1 MLVAERLEIVEK
13 ERTPHDNLSHST
25 PAHQIYPLSQRDGG
39 YIFICRGEM
48 RTAAVVRSK
57 SHAETITRES
67 FTAIEM
73 RAEKLCSSPRDWGQS
88 RKRKPP

>member
-1 MLVAERLEIVEK
+1 MLVAERLGIVEK
-13 ERTPHDNLSHST
+13 ERTTHDNLSHST

-39 YIFICRGEM
+39 YIFLCGGEM

-57 SHAETITRES
+57 SHAEAITREA

-73 RAEKLCSSPRDWGQS
+73 RAEKLCSSPRDWG
-88 RKRKPP
+88 

>member
-1 MLVAERLEIVEK
+1 MLAAERLEIVEK

-25 PAHQIYPLSQRDGG
+25 PAHQIYPLSHRDGG
-39 YIFICRGEM
+39 YIFMCRGEM

-57 SHAETITRES
+57 SRAETITREA

-73 RAEKLCSSPRDWGQS
+73 RAEKLCSSPRD
-88 RKRKPP
+88 RR

>member
-13 ERTPHDNLSHST
+13 ERPHDNLSHST

-39 YIFICRGEM
+39 YIFLCGGEM

-57 SHAETITRES
+57 SHVGTITREA
-67 FTAIEM
+67 FMAIEM
-73 RAEKLCSSPRDWGQS
+73 REEKLCSSPRD
-88 RKRKPP
+88 RR

>member
-1 MLVAERLEIVEK
+1 MRII
-13 ERTPHDNLSHST
+13 

-39 YIFICRGEM
+39 YIFLCRGEM

-57 SHAETITRES
+57 SRAEAITREV

-73 RAEKLCSSPRDWGQS
+73 RAEKLCSSPRD
-88 RKRKPP
+88 RR

>member
-1 MLVAERLEIVEK
+1 MI
-13 ERTPHDNLSHST
+13 

-57 SHAETITRES
+57 SRAEAITREA
-67 FTAIEM
+67 FTTMEM
-73 RAEKLCSSPRDWGQS
+73 RAEKLCSPPRDW
-88 RKRKPP
+88 R